1 MKKSIS
7 LFSLG
12 FILVSFSCLS
22 AQSPSEGTWNEWN
35 NYASTLNLTPEQMK
49 KFEVLY
55 QNFIK
60 EINPIESNLTS
71 RSLELRTLLAK
82 SLPDNTA
89 IINKQKQMSALQ
101 QKFQQKMLDYRLDAL
116 NILSTEQI
124 LLLPSDCCLGF
135 TLGRGYGMGLRY
147 GYGPGLRSGYGMGY
161 GRGYGPGLRSGYGM
175 GYGRGYAT
183 GLRGGYG
190 VGYGRGY
197 GRGRGIGSGMR
208 FYNGRGRG
216 RGLRGNGRYYPFR
229 RR

>member
-22 AQSPSEGTWNEWN
+22 AQSPGWGTWHEWN

-49 KFEVLY
+49 KFEILY

-60 EINPIESNLTS
+60 EINPIESHLTS

-101 QKFQQKMLDYRLDAL
+101 QKLQQKMLDYRFDAL

-124 LLLPSDCCLGF
+124 LLLPSNCCLGF
-135 TLGRGYGMGLRY
+135 TLGRGYGIGLRY
-147 GYGPGLRSGYGMGY
+147 GYGPGLRSGYGMGF
-161 GRGYGPGLRSGYGM
+161 GRGYGPGLRGGYGM
-175 GYGRGYAT
+175 GYGRGY
-183 GLRGGYG
+183 GW
-190 VGYGRGY
+190 
-197 GRGRGIGSGMR
+197 GRGIGRGMG

>member
-12 FILVSFSCLS
+12 FILISFSYLS
-22 AQSPSEGTWNEWN
+22 AQSSGWVGWREWN
-35 NYASTLNLTPEQMK
+35 NYTSMLNLKPEQMK
-49 KFEVLY
+49 KLETLY

-60 EINPIESNLTS
+60 EINPIESHLTS

-82 SLPDNTA
+82 SLLDNAA
-89 IINKQKQMSALQ
+89 IIAKQRERFGLQ
-101 QKFQQKMLDYRLDAL
+101 QKLQQKMLDYRLDAL
-116 NILSTEQI
+116 GILTTEQI

-147 GYGPGLRSGYGMGY
+147 GYGPGFRSGYGMGF
-161 GRGYGPGLRSGYGM
+161 GRGF
-175 GYGRGYAT
+175 
-183 GLRGGYG
+183 
-190 VGYGRGY
+190 
-197 GRGRGIGSGMR
+197 GRGRGIGGGMG
-208 FYNGRGRG
+208 FYNGRGRGMGRGMGFYGRG